1 MVLDYH
7 CTRASAVDSQSRLF
21 SDTRAGNAGFQS
33 AMAKLNGASFAPGSA
48 AGFGLAA
55 RLRAEVFKYENA
67 DRRR

>member
-1 MVLDYH
+1 MVLDDH
-7 CTRASAVDSQSRLF
+7 CTRASAVNSQSRLF

>member
-1 MVLDYH
+1 MSYSREFVDYCH
-7 CTRASAVDSQSRLF
+7 MAHDRGYSATREASD
-21 SDTRAGNAGFQS
+21 GGFQS
-33 AMAKLNGASFAPGSA
+33 AVAKLNGASFAAGSA